1 MSLIKSTIEF
11 SKEEIDKVIDIFIS
25 SNVQMSLDKIAN
37 SNHLIPKITI
47 IEDQVDKLSK
57 EFPLQDFI
65 SKSLLS
71 DGKKI
76 VENTTEEDNKT
87 INFNSNYMNHLN
99 INVELFLKAIFDKLI
114 VEFEIS
120 TEDFMQKFNRWE
132 LLDKKIFLL

>member
-1 MSLIKSTIEF
+1 KHYSEIGEREKINEMKILVKKTYEEYEKSNEMSLIKSTIEF
-11 SKEEIDKVIDIFIS
+11 SKEEIDKVIDSFIS
-25 SNVQMSLDKIAN
+25 SDVQMSLDKIAY

-87 INFNSNYMNHLN
+87 INFNSYYMNHLN
-99 INVELFLKAIFDKLI
+99 INVELF
-114 VEFEIS
+114 
-120 TEDFMQKFNRWE
+120 
-132 LLDKKIFLL
+132 